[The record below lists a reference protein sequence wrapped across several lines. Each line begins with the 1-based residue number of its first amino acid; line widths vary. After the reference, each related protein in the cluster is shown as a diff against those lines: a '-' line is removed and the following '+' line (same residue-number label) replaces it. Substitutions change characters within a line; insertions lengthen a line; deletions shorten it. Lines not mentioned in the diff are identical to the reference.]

1 MAVNSVEL
9 SINFR
14 GNISGANDQGAPI
27 WVPSVSKIIQLAGG
41 TLADQADIVWTDTRT
56 VASAANDDLD
66 LSGVLQ
72 TPFGA
77 TVALVKVVG
86 IMIVAARANTTN
98 LTIGGGTN
106 SWTGMWLAAGD
117 GIVIPP
123 GGVFVNAAPALAGL
137 GSVVAGTGDILRIAN
152 GSGAAATYDIAI
164 VGRSA

>member
-1 MAVNSVEL
+1 MAVNSIEFNI
-9 SINFR
+9 SFK

-27 WVPSVSKIIQLAGG
+27 WAPSISKISQMTGG
-41 TLADQADIVWTDTRT
+41 TLANQADVVWTDTRT

-66 LSGVLQ
+66 LAGVLL

-77 TVALVKVVG
+77 TVTLAKVVA
-86 IMIVAARANTTN
+86 IMIKASPANTTT
-98 LTIGGGTN
+98 LTLGGGTN
-106 SWTGMWLAAGD
+106 SWAGMWLAVGD
-117 GIVIPP
+117 GANILPDGLFLNMAP
-123 GGVFVNAAPALAGL
+123 GLAGL